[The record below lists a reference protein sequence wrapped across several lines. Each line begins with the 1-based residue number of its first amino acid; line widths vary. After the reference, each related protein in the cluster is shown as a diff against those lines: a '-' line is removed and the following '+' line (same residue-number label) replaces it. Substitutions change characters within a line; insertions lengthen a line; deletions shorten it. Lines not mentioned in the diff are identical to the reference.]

1 MVCECF
7 TKQFWRRTEGFGMTR
22 ETRQAN
28 KKLSFPPKG
37 CILPLTKN
45 PDGRMLCE
53 EGGWGEGGAKRRLVS
68 RCLPPAILC
77 AHIFND
83 RERERDTLGTRGFS
97 RVQREFSVLA
107 EGRSKPE
114 TALEKSLA
122 PRVRE
127 RETSG
132 SHKGLSRHVAVG
144 LA

>member
-1 MVCECF
+1 
-7 TKQFWRRTEGFGMTR
+7 MTR

-37 CILPLTKN
+37 CILPLPKN
-45 PDGRMLCE
+45 PDGRTLCE
-53 EGGWGEGGAKRRLVS
+53 EGGAKRRLV